1 MIKSTYKCEE
11 CLNEKGEGNGWLE
24 LRHTPSGAPYSR
36 EWTFEAELQEA
47 KHVCSEKCAHVIL
60 SKHLS
65 VLREKARADKPKS
78 TPEWTMGHSGDE

>member
-1 MIKSTYKCEE
+1 MIGVSYRCEE
-11 CLNEKGEGNGWLE
+11 CNRERDLANHWLE
-24 LRHTPSGAPYSR
+24 LRHTPSGAPYFR

-65 VLREKARADKPKS
+65 VLREKARDDKPKS